1 MANKK
6 EKVSKRKK
14 RPYTAKHSE
23 TMINLAV
30 EALKK
35 KTMSS
40 YDAEKAFGIPRRTLL
55 DKLHNK
61 HPKRPGCPTRL
72 TDQEEDETI
81 KVLIAAA
88 DYGSPL
94 TLLDLRI
101 VVYRYLEGN
110 GRLSIFN
117 NKLPGKKWAY
127 SFIKRNKPKL
137 THRVIQNIKRS
148 RAEKSPDEMRDYF
161 TNLKSSL
168 EGVPSENI
176 LNYDETNLTDNP
188 GVQKCLFR
196 RGIKYPERV
205 LNYTK
210 GAISI
215 MFAITAAGECLPPY
229 VVYKAEHLYTQWTLN
244 GPKGTRFNRS
254 KSGWFDSHL
263 FEDWFESMI
272 LPWAQNKPGKKVLI
286 GDNLASHINVKIVKY
301 CEQNDICF
309 IFLPPNSTH
318 LTQPLDVCYFGPLK
332 KLWREIL
339 LNYKIKNPREATIH
353 KGHFPN
359 LLKQL
364 VEKLN
369 EKNHNIISGFK
380 STGIVPFNPDKV
392 ISKMAGSNQ
401 QTMTYTIDNALLDW
415 LKETRS
421 ADPNKKVRNKKLD
434 VPPGKSVTEKDFKDL
449 TTQQKLVKTGKRN
462 KRQKEK
468 KLKTVQV
475 NSDSLLQPLLMQKNP
490 ESLKNLCIRSV
501 NTYLLP
507 YKQNAEVSLSQESNV
522 KYLGELSRNDK
533 ENMPFIDIIPDCLLQ
548 YKQNAEASSSQES
561 NVKYL
566 GEISRNDKENMPFID
581 VIPDCLKTN
590 QTKIIITSDVII
602 EAGPSQKILQNKK
615 GNRNLKKKGV
625 TTITRSA
632 LHMKLVPIKKRQ
644 RVVAEQRKVLKEIT
658 QETEEEEEEMT
669 DTVEKEPN
677 DEIKERIS
685 RETTKAKKKMQ
696 KHTSVKRRKKRSSS
710 QSSLTTD
717 IEMKIDDTDD
727 SEYETMDDFIATC
740 QKEEQ
745 ENIEPSIHYGISDI
759 EYFTESD
766 NKLKTDS
773 WILAQF
779 VTKKSVKHFVG
790 KVISIKNNIPEV
802 KFLRKKKESKVNRGS
817 VFTYPTVDDI
827 WPMKHLDDII
837 LVLPEPKICRRG
849 QIIFNIDLSNYNVQ

>member
-1 MANKK
+1 
-6 EKVSKRKK
+6 
-14 RPYTAKHSE
+14 
-23 TMINLAV
+23 
-30 EALKK
+30 
-35 KTMSS
+35 
-40 YDAEKAFGIPRRTLL
+40 
-55 DKLHNK
+55 
-61 HPKRPGCPTRL
+61 
-72 TDQEEDETI
+72 
-81 KVLIAAA
+81 
-88 DYGSPL
+88 
-94 TLLDLRI
+94 
-101 VVYRYLEGN
+101 
-110 GRLSIFN
+110 
-117 NKLPGKKWAY
+117 
-127 SFIKRNKPKL
+127 
-137 THRVIQNIKRS
+137 
-148 RAEKSPDEMRDYF
+148 
-161 TNLKSSL
+161 
-168 EGVPSENI
+168 
-176 LNYDETNLTDNP
+176 
-188 GVQKCLFR
+188 
-196 RGIKYPERV
+196 
-205 LNYTK
+205 
-210 GAISI
+210 
-215 MFAITAAGECLPPY
+215 
-229 VVYKAEHLYTQWTLN
+229 
-244 GPKGTRFNRS
+244 
-254 KSGWFDSHL
+254 
-263 FEDWFESMI
+263 
-272 LPWAQNKPGKKVLI
+272 
-286 GDNLASHINVKIVKY
+286 
-301 CEQNDICF
+301 
-309 IFLPPNSTH
+309 
-318 LTQPLDVCYFGPLK
+318 
-332 KLWREIL
+332 
-339 LNYKIKNPREATIH
+339 
-353 KGHFPN
+353 
-359 LLKQL
+359 
-364 VEKLN
+364 
-369 EKNHNIISGFK
+369 
-380 STGIVPFNPDKV
+380 
-392 ISKMAGSNQ
+392 
-401 QTMTYTIDNALLDW
+401 MTYTIDNALLDW

-434 VPPGKSVTEKDFKDL
+434 VPPGKSVCEKDFKDL

-507 YKQNAEVSLSQESNV
+507 
-522 KYLGELSRNDK
+522 
-533 ENMPFIDIIPDCLLQ
+533 

-677 DEIKERIS
+677 DEIKERKS